1 MPVTQ
6 FPDEWLAQSV
16 EGLTP
21 ERLQE
26 LRATADSSRTL
37 WDCVVTAKIATD
49 AQIIEKLSHRFRL
62 KIADASRL
70 DLTARDG
77 VPEQL
82 ARRYRVLP
90 LRLTDSFLELGTAN
104 PFDLDAEKALA
115 FATAREIRLFLLPPS
130 KISEKLDEMYR
141 SDKAID
147 KLLEGMGDQ
156 EVTMLSNAPPPEE
169 LNISEADASQKPVV
183 RLVDMIISEGIL
195 SRASD
200 IHVEPEEGGVAVRYR
215 IDGVLRQVMKIP
227 RQAGLPLISRIKIM
241 SSLDIADRLRPQDGR
256 ARVAVNG
263 QPIDLRVS
271 TLPAQLGEKVVIRIL
286 DSRATVKSLDSLG
299 LNAGEAEAI
308 KRLLENH
315 EGILLVTGPTGSGK
329 TTTLYSCINQIKS
342 EGVNIVTVEDPVEY
356 RMQGIVQVQV
366 QEKAGLTFASAL
378 RSILRQDPN
387 VVLIGEIR
395 DRETAQIAV
404 QASLTGHLV
413 LSTLHTNDAANAVTR
428 LVDIGVEAYK
438 IAAALRGVVA
448 QRLMRKL
455 CPTCK
460 EVWMEAPAD
469 RLKKW
474 IPKGTPL
481 YRAAGC
487 PDCAMTGY
495 RGRFGIIE
503 VLTVSAEV
511 ERRIAAGETAEHIA
525 GAARRSGMKGLWDSG
540 LAHVLRGE
548 STLDELTR
556 VVDIPEEDDHPTDAA
571 AASRRSASGGKARSG
586 SPQGAAVAF
595 TEPAHSAAPEELT
608 AHFELLEE
616 PEPPRVS
623 GPHGLPARKVLL
635 VDDEDSLRK
644 VVKDLLERD
653 GYIVSEA
660 RDGVQALDQVDRVG
674 PDIIVLDLNMPGLD
688 GYGVLS
694 HLRSRPATADI
705 PVIVLTAKSD
715 EDNEVRVF
723 ELGADDFLTKP
734 FRARALSARWETVH
748 GHIEP
753 GETPVQAALRELR
766 EETGLEPARLYNV
779 SRVEAFYRHQTNEV
793 VLIPVFAGVVE
804 ARAAV
809 RHSAEHDRAEWLAP
823 PEASARFAWP
833 RERRALDD
841 VLSILRSG
849 DAGLLEDVLR
859 VC

>member
-6 FPDEWLAQSV
+6 FPDEWLAQSF
-16 EGLTP
+16 EALTP
-21 ERLQE
+21 ERLQA
-26 LRATADSSRTL
+26 LRAKSESGRTL
-37 WDCVVTAKIATD
+37 WECVVAEKIATD
-49 AQIIEKLSHRFRL
+49 AEIVDKLAHRFRL
-62 KIADASRL
+62 KVADVSKIDQA
-70 DLTARDG
+70 ARDA
-77 VPEQL
+77 VPEQI
-82 ARRYRVLP
+82 ARRHRVLP
-90 LRLTDSFLELGTAN
+90 LRLTDSYLELGTAN
-104 PFDLDAEKALA
+104 PLDIYAEKALA
-115 FATAREIRLFLLPPS
+115 IATAREIRLFLVAPS
-130 KISEKLDEMYR
+130 RISEKLDEKNR

-156 EVTMLSNAPPPEE
+156 EVTTLSDAPPPEE

-286 DSRATVKSLDSLG
+286 DSRATVKSLDTLG
-299 LNAGEAEAI
+299 LNPGEAEAI

-329 TTTLYSCINQIKS
+329 TTTLYSAINQIKS

-366 QEKAGLTFASAL
+366 QEKAGLTFAAAL

-387 VVLIGEIR
+387 VVLVGEIR
-395 DRETAQIAV
+395 DKETAQIAV

-428 LVDIGVEAYK
+428 LVDIGVESYK
-438 IAAALRGVVA
+438 IAASLRGVVA

-455 CPTCK
+455 CTTCK
-460 EVWMEAPAD
+460 EVWMEAPPE
-469 RLKKW
+469 RLRRW
-474 IPKGTPL
+474 IPSGTPL

-495 RGRFGIIE
+495 RGRFSILEI
-503 VLTVSAEV
+503 LTMTPEL
-511 ERRIAAGETAEHIA
+511 ERLIAAGEAAGRIA
-525 GAARRSGMKGLWDSG
+525 AAAQRGGMKSLWDSG
-540 LAHVLRGE
+540 LAHVARGE

-556 VVDIPEEDDHPTDAA
+556 VVDIPDEPEAPAPPSA
-571 AASRRSASGGKARSG
+571 GVRRSPAPGTVGGSQEHT
-586 SPQGAAVAF
+586 S
-595 TEPAHSAAPEELT
+595 AHAPT
-608 AHFELLEE
+608 PVSTHFDLLEE
-616 PEPPRVS
+616 HAP
-623 GPHGLPARKVLL
+623 PARRSGAHGQPASKVLL

-644 VVKDLLERD
+644 VMRDLLERD
-653 GYIVSEA
+653 GYVVTEA

-674 PDIIVLDLNMPGLD
+674 PDIIVLDLNLPGLD

-694 HLRSRPATADI
+694 HLRSRPATANI
-705 PVIVLTAKSD
+705 PVIVLTAKGD

-734 FRARALSARWETVH
+734 FRARALSAR
-748 GHIEP
+748 
-753 GETPVQAALRELR
+753 
-766 EETGLEPARLYNV
+766 LEA
-779 SRVEAFYRHQTNEV
+779 
-793 VLIPVFAGVVE
+793 VLG
-804 ARAAV
+804 
-809 RHSAEHDRAEWLAP
+809 
-823 PEASARFAWP
+823 
-833 RERRALDD
+833 RR
-841 VLSILRSG
+841 R
-849 DAGLLEDVLR
+849 
-859 VC
+859 

>member
-1 MPVTQ
+1 MPVTA
-6 FPDEWLAQSV
+6 FPDEWLAQSL

-21 ERLQE
+21 ALLQE
-26 LRATADSSRTL
+26 LRGKSESGRTL
-37 WDCVVTAKIATD
+37 WECLVAEKIATD
-49 AQIIEKLSHRFRL
+49 AEIIDKLSHRFRL
-62 KIADASRL
+62 KVADPSKI

-90 LRLTDSFLELGTAN
+90 LRLTDSYLELGTAN

-115 FATAREIRLFLLPPS
+115 FATAREIRLFLLAPS
-130 KISEKLDEMYR
+130 KIARKHDKVKKPE
-141 SDKAID
+141 KAID
-147 KLLEGMGDQ
+147 KLLEGMGDE
-156 EVTMLSNAPPPEE
+156 EVLTTLRDTAAPEE
-169 LNISEADASQKPVV
+169 LNVSEADASQKPVV

-241 SSLDIADRLRPQDGR
+241 SSVDIADRLRPQDGR

-286 DSRATVKSLDSLG
+286 DSRATVKSLESLG
-299 LNAGEAEAI
+299 LNPGEAEAI

-342 EGVNIVTVEDPVEY
+342 ESVTIVTVEDPVEY

-387 VVLIGEIR
+387 VVLVGEIR

-438 IAAALRGVVA
+438 IAAALRGVIA

-460 EVWMEAPAD
+460 QVWMEAPAE

-474 IPKGTPL
+474 LPKETPL

-495 RGRFGIIE
+495 RGRFSILE
-503 VLTVSAEV
+503 VLTVTPEV
-511 ERRIAAGETAEHIA
+511 ERRIGAGETADHIA
-525 GAARRSGMKGLWDSG
+525 EAGRRSGMKSLWESG

-548 STLDELTR
+548 STIDELTR
-556 VVDIPEEDDHPTDAA
+556 VVDVPVEEGGVAA
-571 AASRRSASGGKARSG
+571 AVAPAPSRRS
-586 SPQGAAVAF
+586 PGAVELPRGAPSAGPVAPAA
-595 TEPAHSAAPEELT
+595 EPVVE
-608 AHFELLEE
+608 HFELLEE
-616 PEPPRVS
+616 PAPPRVS
-623 GPHGLPARKVLL
+623 GTHGLPARKVLL

-644 VVKDLLERD
+644 VVKELLERD
-653 GYIVSEA
+653 GYIVAEA
-660 RDGVQALDQVDRVG
+660 RDGAQALDQIDRVG

-705 PVIVLTAKSD
+705 PVIVLTAKGD

-734 FRARALSARWETVH
+734 FRARALSAR
-748 GHIEP
+748 
-753 GETPVQAALRELR
+753 
-766 EETGLEPARLYNV
+766 LEA
-779 SRVEAFYRHQTNEV
+779 
-793 VLIPVFAGVVE
+793 VLG
-804 ARAAV
+804 
-809 RHSAEHDRAEWLAP
+809 
-823 PEASARFAWP
+823 
-833 RERRALDD
+833 RR
-841 VLSILRSG
+841 R
-849 DAGLLEDVLR
+849 
-859 VC
+859 

>member
-1 MPVTQ
+1 MPVNS
-6 FPDEWLAQSV
+6 FPDEWLAASF
-16 EGLTP
+16 EALTP
-21 ERLQE
+21 ERLQA
-26 LRATADSSRTL
+26 LRAKAESGRTL
-37 WDCVVTAKIATD
+37 WECVVAEKIATD
-49 AQIIEKLSHRFRL
+49 AEIVEKLAHRFRL
-62 KIADASRL
+62 KVADVGKV
-70 DLTARDG
+70 DQTARDG
-77 VPEQL
+77 VPEQI
-82 ARRYRVLP
+82 ARRHRVLP
-90 LRLTDSFLELGTAN
+90 LRLTDSYLELGTAN
-104 PFDLDAEKALA
+104 PLDIDAEKALA
-115 FATAREIRLFLLPPS
+115 FATAREIRLFLLAPS

-156 EVTMLSNAPPPEE
+156 EVTTLSEAQAPEE

-200 IHVEPEEGGVAVRYR
+200 IHVEPEEGGVSVRYR

-227 RQAGLPLISRIKIM
+227 RQAGLPLISRVKIM

-299 LNAGEAEAI
+299 LNPGEAEAI

-329 TTTLYSCINQIKS
+329 TTTLYSAINQIKG

-366 QEKAGLTFASAL
+366 QEKAGLTFAAAL

-395 DRETAQIAV
+395 DKETAQIAV

-428 LVDIGVEAYK
+428 LVDIGVESYK
-438 IAAALRGVVA
+438 IAASLRGVVA

-460 EVWMEAPAD
+460 EVWMEAPPE
-469 RLKKW
+469 RLRRW
-474 IPKGTPL
+474 VPTGTPL
-481 YRAAGC
+481 YRAGGC

-495 RGRFGIIE
+495 RGRFSILEI
-503 VLTVSAEV
+503 LTMTAEL
-511 ERRIAAGETAEHIA
+511 ERLIAGGEAADRIAE
-525 GAARRSGMKGLWDSG
+525 AAQRGGMKSLWDSG
-540 LAHVLRGE
+540 LAHVVRGE
-548 STLDELTR
+548 STLEELTR
-556 VVDIPEEDDHPTDAA
+556 VVDIPAEPEAPARPPAPVPVTRER
-571 AASRRSASGGKARSG
+571 ASPVSTI
-586 SPQGAAVAF
+586 F
-595 TEPAHSAAPEELT
+595 D
-608 AHFELLEE
+608 LLEE
-616 PEPPRVS
+616 HAP
-623 GPHGLPARKVLL
+623 PARASGAHGQPASKVLL

-644 VVKDLLERD
+644 VMRDLLERD
-653 GYIVSEA
+653 GYIVTEA

-674 PDIIVLDLNMPGLD
+674 PDIIVLDLNLPGLD

-694 HLRSRPATADI
+694 HLRSRPATANI
-705 PVIVLTAKSD
+705 PVIVLTAKGD

-734 FRARALSARWETVH
+734 FRARALSAR
-748 GHIEP
+748 
-753 GETPVQAALRELR
+753 
-766 EETGLEPARLYNV
+766 LEA
-779 SRVEAFYRHQTNEV
+779 
-793 VLIPVFAGVVE
+793 VLG
-804 ARAAV
+804 
-809 RHSAEHDRAEWLAP
+809 
-823 PEASARFAWP
+823 
-833 RERRALDD
+833 RR
-841 VLSILRSG
+841 R
-849 DAGLLEDVLR
+849 
-859 VC
+859 

>member
-1 MPVTQ
+1 MPVNA

-21 ERLQE
+21 ERLQA
-26 LRATADSSRTL
+26 LRAKAESGRTL
-37 WDCVVTAKIATD
+37 WASVVAEKIATD
-49 AQIIEKLSHRFRL
+49 AEIIEKLSHRFRL
-62 KIADASRL
+62 KLADTSKI
-70 DLTARDG
+70 DLSARDG

-82 ARRYRVLP
+82 ARRYQVLP
-90 LRLTDSFLELGTAN
+90 LRLTDSYLELGTAN

-115 FATAREIRLFLLPPS
+115 FATAREIRLFLLAPS

-156 EVTMLSNAPPPEE
+156 EVTMLKEAPPPEE

-299 LNAGEAEAI
+299 LNPGEGEAI

-329 TTTLYSCINQIKS
+329 TTTLYSAINQIKS

-366 QEKAGLTFASAL
+366 QEKAGLTFAAAL

-387 VVLIGEIR
+387 VVLVGEIR
-395 DRETAQIAV
+395 DKETAQIAV

-428 LVDIGVEAYK
+428 LVDIGVESYK
-438 IAAALRGVVA
+438 IAASLRGVVA
-448 QRLMRKL
+448 QRLMRRL
-455 CPTCK
+455 CATCK
-460 EVWMEAPAD
+460 EVWMEAPPE
-469 RLKKW
+469 RLQRW

-495 RGRFGIIE
+495 RGRFSILEI
-503 VLTVSAEV
+503 LTMTSEL
-511 ERRIAAGETAEHIA
+511 ERLIAAGEAANRIAE
-525 GAARRSGMKGLWDSG
+525 AAQRGGMKSLWDSG
-540 LAHVLRGE
+540 LAHVTRGE

-556 VVDIPEEDDHPTDAA
+556 VVDIPDEPEAPQPHAR
-571 AASRRSASGGKARSG
+571 ASRGSTAQRSSA
-586 SPQGAAVAF
+586 PEMQTVPH
-595 TEPAHSAAPEELT
+595 EAAPPAAPVST
-608 AHFELLEE
+608 HFDLLDEHVT
-616 PEPPRVS
+616 PARRS
-623 GPHGLPARKVLL
+623 GPHGLPASKVLL

-644 VVKDLLERD
+644 VMRDLLERD
-653 GYIVSEA
+653 GYVVTEA

-674 PDIIVLDLNMPGLD
+674 PDIIVLDLNLPGLD

-694 HLRSRPATADI
+694 HLRSRPATANI
-705 PVIVLTAKSD
+705 PVIVLTAKGD

-734 FRARALSARWETVH
+734 FRARALSAR
-748 GHIEP
+748 
-753 GETPVQAALRELR
+753 
-766 EETGLEPARLYNV
+766 LEA
-779 SRVEAFYRHQTNEV
+779 
-793 VLIPVFAGVVE
+793 VLG
-804 ARAAV
+804 
-809 RHSAEHDRAEWLAP
+809 
-823 PEASARFAWP
+823 
-833 RERRALDD
+833 RR
-841 VLSILRSG
+841 R
-849 DAGLLEDVLR
+849 
-859 VC
+859 

>member
-1 MPVTQ
+1 MAVTA
-6 FPDEWLAQSV
+6 FPDEWLAQSL
-16 EGLTP
+16 EGLITP
-21 ERLQE
+21 ELLHE
-26 LRATADSSRTL
+26 LRGKSDAGRTL
-37 WDCVVTAKIATD
+37 WEALVAEKIATD
-49 AQIIEKLSHRFRL
+49 AEIIDKLSHRFRL
-62 KIADASRL
+62 KIADASKI
-70 DLTARDG
+70 DLAIREG

-115 FATAREIRLFLLPPS
+115 FATAREIRLFLLAPS
-130 KISEKLDEMYR
+130 KISEKLDEMYKPE
-141 SDKAID
+141 KAID
-147 KLLEGMGDQ
+147 KLLEGMGDD
-156 EVTMLSNAPPPEE
+156 EVLTTLKDAHPEE
-169 LNISEADASQKPVV
+169 LNVSEADASQKPVV

-286 DSRATVKSLDSLG
+286 DSRATVKSLESLG
-299 LNAGEAEAI
+299 LNPGEADAI

-329 TTTLYSCINQIKS
+329 TTTLYSAINQIKS

-366 QEKAGLTFASAL
+366 QEKAGLTFAAAL

-387 VVLIGEIR
+387 VVLVGEIR
-395 DRETAQIAV
+395 DKETAQIAV

-428 LVDIGVEAYK
+428 LVDIGVEPYK
-438 IAAALRGVVA
+438 IAASLRGVVA

-455 CPTCK
+455 CLTCK
-460 EVWMEAPAD
+460 EVWMEAPPE
-469 RLKKW
+469 RLRRW
-474 IPKGTPL
+474 IPAGTPL

-495 RGRFGIIE
+495 RGRFSILEI
-503 VLTVSAEV
+503 LTMNPEL
-511 ERRIAAGETAEHIA
+511 ERRIAAGE
-525 GAARRSGMKGLWDSG
+525 AADRVADAAKRGGMKSLWDSG
-540 LAHVLRGE
+540 LAHVTRGE
-548 STLDELTR
+548 STIEELTR
-556 VVDIPEEDDHPTDAA
+556 VVDIPSDESGPYEEATAPKRGSGSARVPGSAA
-571 AASRRSASGGKARSG
+571 ALQS
-586 SPQGAAVAF
+586 
-595 TEPAHSAAPEELT
+595 TPAPEAAPVST
-608 AHFELLEE
+608 HFDLLEE
-616 PEPPRVS
+616 TAAPVRRS
-623 GPHGLPARKVLL
+623 GAHGQPASKVLL

-644 VVKDLLERD
+644 VMRDLLERD
-653 GYIVSEA
+653 GYAVTEA

-674 PDIIVLDLNMPGLD
+674 PDIIVLDLNLPGLD

-694 HLRSRPATADI
+694 HLRSRPATANI
-705 PVIVLTAKSD
+705 PVIVLTAKGD

-734 FRARALSARWETVH
+734 FRARALSAR
-748 GHIEP
+748 
-753 GETPVQAALRELR
+753 
-766 EETGLEPARLYNV
+766 LEA
-779 SRVEAFYRHQTNEV
+779 
-793 VLIPVFAGVVE
+793 VLG
-804 ARAAV
+804 
-809 RHSAEHDRAEWLAP
+809 
-823 PEASARFAWP
+823 
-833 RERRALDD
+833 RR
-841 VLSILRSG
+841 R
-849 DAGLLEDVLR
+849 
-859 VC
+859 

>member
-1 MPVTQ
+1 MADTN
-6 FPDEWLAQSV
+6 FPDEWLARSL
-16 EGLTP
+16 EGVLSP
-21 ERLQE
+21 ELLVE
-26 LRATADSSRTL
+26 LRTKAQPGQTL
-37 WDCVVTAKIATD
+37 WETLVAQKIVSDDQILTA
-49 AQIIEKLSHRFRL
+49 LSTRFRL
-62 KIADASRL
+62 RLADVKDVDPSVKEK
-70 DLTARDG
+70 

-82 ARRYRVLP
+82 ARRYHVLP
-90 LRLTDSFLELGTAN
+90 LRVTDSFLEVATAN
-104 PFDLDAEKALA
+104 PFDLDAEKTLA
-115 FATAREIRLFLLPPS
+115 FATAREIRMQLLAPS
-130 KISEKLDEMYR
+130 KINEKLDELYR
-141 SDKAID
+141 PEKALDKMFQQM
-147 KLLEGMGDQ
+147 EGSPEMVQLVEAG
-156 EVTMLSNAPPPEE
+156 PEE
-169 LNISEADASQKPVV
+169 IAVSEEQASQRPIV
-183 RLVDMIISEGIL
+183 RLVDLIISEAIL
-195 SRASD
+195 ARSSD
-200 IHVEPEEGGVAVRYR
+200 IHIEPEEGGVAVRYR
-215 IDGVLRQVMKIP
+215 IDGVLRQQMKIP

-271 TLPAQLGEKVVIRIL
+271 TLPAALGEKVVIRIL
-286 DSRATVKSLDSLG
+286 DSRATVKTLDSLG
-299 LNAGEAEAI
+299 LSPDEVEGI
-308 KRLLENH
+308 GRLLENH

-387 VVLIGEIR
+387 VVLVGEIR

-460 EVWMEAPAD
+460 EVWMEAPPD
-469 RLKKW
+469 RLKPW

-495 RGRFGIIE
+495 RGRFSIME
-503 VLTVSAEV
+503 VLTVTPEV
-511 ERRIAAGETAEHIA
+511 ESRIAAGEPAERIA
-525 GAARRSGMKGLWDSG
+525 KAARHGGMKSLWDSG

-548 STLDELTR
+548 STVDELMR
-556 VVDIPEEDDHPTDAA
+556 VVDVPQEDVAEPVPAPGGRRPSSGMP
-571 AASRRSASGGKARSG
+571 ASRG
-586 SPQGAAVAF
+586 
-595 TEPAHSAAPEELT
+595 TPAPPAGTFAAPPATSPVEPLA
-608 AHFELLEE
+608 AHFDLLEE
-616 PEPPRVS
+616 PPRSRVS
-623 GPHGLPARKVLL
+623 GPHGELAVKVLL

-644 VVKDLLERD
+644 VMRDLLERD
-653 GYIVSEA
+653 GYSVSEA
-660 RDGVQALDQVDRVG
+660 RDGVQALDQIDRVG
-674 PDIIVLDLNMPGLD
+674 PDIIVLDLNLPGLD

-694 HLRSRPATADI
+694 HLRSRPATASI
-705 PVIVLTAKSD
+705 PVIVLTAKGD

-734 FRARALSARWETVH
+734 FRARALSAR
-748 GHIEP
+748 
-753 GETPVQAALRELR
+753 
-766 EETGLEPARLYNV
+766 LEA
-779 SRVEAFYRHQTNEV
+779 
-793 VLIPVFAGVVE
+793 VLG
-804 ARAAV
+804 
-809 RHSAEHDRAEWLAP
+809 
-823 PEASARFAWP
+823 
-833 RERRALDD
+833 RR
-841 VLSILRSG
+841 R
-849 DAGLLEDVLR
+849 
-859 VC
+859 

>member
-1 MPVTQ
+1 MPESL
-6 FPDEWLAQSV
+6 FSDEWLAHSL
-16 EGLTP
+16 EGVLTA
-21 ERLQE
+21 ERLSE
-26 LRATADSSRTL
+26 LRAKAAPGRTL
-37 WDCVVTAKIATD
+37 WETLVAERIASD
-49 AQIIEKLSHRFRL
+49 EQILSAVSTRFRL
-62 KIADASRL
+62 KLADVTQVESKVKE
-70 DLTARDG
+70 G
-77 VPEQL
+77 VRESL
-82 ARRYRVLP
+82 ARRYRILP
-90 LRLTDSFLELGTAN
+90 LRITDSYLEVATAN

-115 FATAREIRLFLLPPS
+115 FATAREIRLLLAAPS
-130 KISEKLDEMYR
+130 RIADKLDELYR
-141 SDKAID
+141 PEKAID
-147 KLLEGMGDQ
+147 NILQGMQ
-156 EVTMLSNAPPPEE
+156 SSAELVHREIKEEPEE
-169 LNISEADASQKPVV
+169 LVVSEEEASQRPVV
-183 RLVDMIISEGIL
+183 RLVDLIISEGIL
-195 SRASD
+195 SRSRD
-200 IHVEPEEGGVAVRYR
+200 IHRGPEGGGVAVRYR

-227 RQAGLPLISRIKIM
+227 RAAGLPLISRIKIM
-241 SSLDIADRLRPQDGR
+241 SSRDIADRLRPQAGR

-271 TLPAQLGEKVVIRIL
+271 TLPAALGEKVVIRIL

-299 LNAGEAEAI
+299 LNANETEGV

-438 IAAALRGVVA
+438 IAAAE
-448 QRLMRKL
+448 
-455 CPTCK
+455 P
-460 EVWMEAPAD
+460 
-469 RLKKW
+469 
-474 IPKGTPL
+474 
-481 YRAAGC
+481 
-487 PDCAMTGY
+487 
-495 RGRFGIIE
+495 
-503 VLTVSAEV
+503 
-511 ERRIAAGETAEHIA
+511 AEHIA

-540 LAHVLRGE
+540 LEHVLRGE
-548 STLDELTR
+548 STLDELMR
-556 VVDIPEEDDHPTDAA
+556 VVDIPQEDEHPPDAA
-571 AASRRSASGGKARSG
+571 AAAGRRSTGGGKPYPASH
-586 SPQGAAVAF
+586 GATAGF
-595 TEPAHSAAPEELT
+595 PDSAYTATPEELT

-635 VDDEDSLRK
+635 VDDEDSLRR

-734 FRARALSARWETVH
+734 FRARALSARLEAVR
-748 GHIEP
+748 GRR
-753 GETPVQAALRELR
+753 GRSRGGAALGGARSRRVARGPRGGRAVLLAAGAQS
-766 EETGLEPARLYNV
+766 TGRRFVNP
-779 SRVEAFYRHQTNEV
+779 RVRGRG
-793 VLIPVFAGVVE
+793 LAG
-804 ARAAV
+804 R
-809 RHSAEHDRAEWLAP
+809 R
-823 PEASARFAWP
+823 SARMLA
-833 RERRALDD
+833 
-841 VLSILRSG
+841 V
-849 DAGLLEDVLR
+849 V
-859 VC
+859 

>member
-1 MPVTQ
+1 V
-6 FPDEWLAQSV
+6 
-16 EGLTP
+16 GG
-21 ERLQE
+21 
-26 LRATADSSRTL
+26 
-37 WDCVVTAKIATD
+37 
-49 AQIIEKLSHRFRL
+49 
-62 KIADASRL
+62 
-70 DLTARDG
+70 G

-90 LRLTDSFLELGTAN
+90 LRLTDSFLELATAN

-115 FATAREIRLFLLPPS
+115 FATAREIRLFLLAPS

-141 SDKAID
+141 PEKTLDKMF
-147 KLLEGMGDQ
+147 EGMQGAAELVQLAD
-156 EVTMLSNAPPPEE
+156 TSPPEE
-169 LNISEADASQKPVV
+169 MNISEADASQKPVV

-299 LNAGEAEAI
+299 LNPGEAEAI

-329 TTTLYSCINQIKS
+329 TTTLYSAINQIKG
-342 EGVNIVTVEDPVEY
+342 EGINIVTVEDPVEY

-366 QEKAGLTFASAL
+366 QEKAGLTFAAAL

-387 VVLIGEIR
+387 VVLVGEIR
-395 DRETAQIAV
+395 DKETAQIAV

-428 LVDIGVEAYK
+428 LVDIGVEPYK
-438 IAAALRGVVA
+438 IAASLRGVVA

-455 CPTCK
+455 CLTCK
-460 EVWMEAPAD
+460 EVWMEAPPE
-469 RLKKW
+469 RLRRW
-474 IPKGTPL
+474 IPSGTPL

-495 RGRFGIIE
+495 RGRFSILEI
-503 VLTVSAEV
+503 LTMTAEL
-511 ERRIAAGETAEHIA
+511 ERLIAAGEAADRIA
-525 GAARRSGMKGLWDSG
+525 AAARRGGMKSLWDSG
-540 LAHVLRGE
+540 LAHVTRGE
-548 STLDELTR
+548 STIEELTR
-556 VVDIPEEDDHPTDAA
+556 VVDIPDEEEAPQPAQKPGP
-571 AASRRSASGGKARSG
+571 RASGTARLSG
-586 SPQGAAVAF
+586 GAEAL
-595 TEPAHSAAPEELT
+595 PAAPVST
-608 AHFELLEE
+608 HFDLLEE
-616 PEPPRVS
+616 AT
-623 GPHGLPARKVLL
+623 PARRSGAHGQPASKVLL

-644 VVKDLLERD
+644 VMKDLLERD
-653 GYIVSEA
+653 GYVVTEA

-674 PDIIVLDLNMPGLD
+674 PDIIVLDLNLPGLD

-694 HLRSRPATADI
+694 HLRSRPATANI
-705 PVIVLTAKSD
+705 PVIVLTAKGD

-734 FRARALSARWETVH
+734 FRARALSAR
-748 GHIEP
+748 
-753 GETPVQAALRELR
+753 
-766 EETGLEPARLYNV
+766 LEA
-779 SRVEAFYRHQTNEV
+779 
-793 VLIPVFAGVVE
+793 VLG
-804 ARAAV
+804 
-809 RHSAEHDRAEWLAP
+809 
-823 PEASARFAWP
+823 
-833 RERRALDD
+833 RR
-841 VLSILRSG
+841 R
-849 DAGLLEDVLR
+849 
-859 VC
+859 

>member
-1 MPVTQ
+1 MAVKA
-6 FPDEWLAQSV
+6 FPDEWLAQSL
-16 EGLTP
+16 EGLITP
-21 ERLQE
+21 ELLQS
-26 LRATADSSRTL
+26 LRDKSDAGRTL
-37 WDCVVTAKIATD
+37 WECVVAEKLATD
-49 AQIIEKLSHRFRL
+49 AEIVEKVSQRFRL
-62 KIADASRL
+62 KVADATKIDPAVRE
-70 DLTARDG
+70 G

-90 LRLTDSFLELGTAN
+90 IRLTDSFLELATAN

-115 FATAREIRLFLLPPS
+115 FATAREIRLFLLAPS

-147 KLLEGMGDQ
+147 KLLEGMGDA
-156 EVTMLSNAPPPEE
+156 EITTLPDTPEE
-169 LNISEADASQKPVV
+169 LNVSEADASQKPVV

-299 LNAGEAEAI
+299 LNPGEGEAI

-366 QEKAGLTFASAL
+366 QEKAGLTFAAAL

-387 VVLIGEIR
+387 VVLVGEIR
-395 DRETAQIAV
+395 DKETAQIAV

-438 IAAALRGVVA
+438 IAASLRGVVA

-460 EVWMEAPAD
+460 EVWMEAPPE
-469 RLKKW
+469 RLRRW

-481 YRAAGC
+481 YRSAGC

-495 RGRFGIIE
+495 RGRFSILEI
-503 VLTVSAEV
+503 LTMTAEL
-511 ERRIAAGETAEHIA
+511 ERLIAAGDAADRIAA
-525 GAARRSGMKGLWDSG
+525 AARRGGMKGLWDSG
-540 LAHVLRGE
+540 LAHVTRGE
-548 STLDELTR
+548 STIEELTR
-556 VVDIPEEDDHPTDAA
+556 VVDIPSEEEAPQPADKA
-571 AASRRSASGGKARSG
+571 RASGSSR
-586 SPQGAAVAF
+586 P
-595 TEPAHSAAPEELT
+595 SAADGQRRTPGSGTAPPEPPAPVST
-608 AHFELLEE
+608 HFDLLEE
-616 PEPPRVS
+616 APPRRS
-623 GPHGLPARKVLL
+623 GAHGLPASKVLL

-644 VVKDLLERD
+644 VMRDLLERD
-653 GYIVSEA
+653 GYIVTEA

-674 PDIIVLDLNMPGLD
+674 PDIIVLDLNLPGLD

-694 HLRSRPATADI
+694 HLRSRPATANI
-705 PVIVLTAKSD
+705 PVIVLTAKGD

-734 FRARALSARWETVH
+734 FRARALSAR
-748 GHIEP
+748 
-753 GETPVQAALRELR
+753 
-766 EETGLEPARLYNV
+766 LEA
-779 SRVEAFYRHQTNEV
+779 
-793 VLIPVFAGVVE
+793 VLG
-804 ARAAV
+804 
-809 RHSAEHDRAEWLAP
+809 
-823 PEASARFAWP
+823 
-833 RERRALDD
+833 RR
-841 VLSILRSG
+841 R
-849 DAGLLEDVLR
+849 
-859 VC
+859 

>member
-1 MPVTQ
+1 MPVTA
-6 FPDEWLAQSV
+6 FPDEWLAQSL

-26 LRATADSSRTL
+26 LRAKAESGRTL
-37 WDCVVTAKIATD
+37 WDCLVAEKIATD

-62 KIADASRL
+62 KLADTSKIE
-70 DLTARDG
+70 LTARDG

-82 ARRYRVLP
+82 ARRYHVLP

-115 FATAREIRLFLLPPS
+115 FATAREIRLFLLAPS
-130 KISEKLDEMYR
+130 KIREKLDEMYR

-156 EVTMLSNAPPPEE
+156 EVTTLAAAPPPEE

-286 DSRATVKSLDSLG
+286 DSRATVKSLDTLG
-299 LNAGEAEAI
+299 LNPGEADAI

-329 TTTLYSCINQIKS
+329 TTTLYSAINQIKS

-366 QEKAGLTFASAL
+366 QEKAGLTFSAAL

-387 VVLIGEIR
+387 VVLVGEIR
-395 DRETAQIAV
+395 DKETAQIAV

-428 LVDIGVEAYK
+428 LVDIGVESYK
-438 IAAALRGVVA
+438 IAASLRGVVA

-455 CPTCK
+455 CATCK
-460 EVWMEAPAD
+460 EVWMEAPPE
-469 RLKKW
+469 RLRRW

-481 YRAAGC
+481 YHAAGC

-495 RGRFGIIE
+495 RGRFSILEI
-503 VLTVSAEV
+503 LTMTPEL
-511 ERRIAAGETAEHIA
+511 ERLIAAGEAANKIA
-525 GAARRSGMKGLWDSG
+525 DAAQRGGMKSLWDSG
-540 LAHVLRGE
+540 LAHVTRGE
-548 STLDELTR
+548 STLEELTR
-556 VVDIPEEDDHPTDAA
+556 VVDIPAEAEAPE
-571 AASRRSASGGKARSG
+571 R
-586 SPQGAAVAF
+586 PAAVVRR
-595 TEPAHSAAPEELT
+595 TPEPAGPVST
-608 AHFELLEE
+608 IFDLLEE
-616 PEPPRVS
+616 PAP
-623 GPHGLPARKVLL
+623 PARRSGAHGQPASKVLL

-644 VVKDLLERD
+644 VMRDLLERD
-653 GYIVSEA
+653 GYVVTEA

-674 PDIIVLDLNMPGLD
+674 PDIIVLDLNLPGLD

-694 HLRSRPATADI
+694 HLRSRPATANI
-705 PVIVLTAKSD
+705 PVIVLTAKGD

-734 FRARALSARWETVH
+734 FRARALSAR
-748 GHIEP
+748 
-753 GETPVQAALRELR
+753 
-766 EETGLEPARLYNV
+766 LEA
-779 SRVEAFYRHQTNEV
+779 
-793 VLIPVFAGVVE
+793 VLG
-804 ARAAV
+804 
-809 RHSAEHDRAEWLAP
+809 
-823 PEASARFAWP
+823 
-833 RERRALDD
+833 RR
-841 VLSILRSG
+841 R
-849 DAGLLEDVLR
+849 
-859 VC
+859 

>member
-1 MPVTQ
+1 MPVTA
-6 FPDEWLAQSV
+6 FPDEWLAQSL

-26 LRATADSSRTL
+26 LRGKAESGRTL
-37 WDCVVTAKIATD
+37 WECLVAQKIATD
-49 AQIIEKLSHRFRL
+49 AEIIDKLSHRFRL
-62 KIADASRL
+62 KVGDASKI
-70 DLTARDG
+70 DVTARDG

-90 LRLTDSFLELGTAN
+90 LRLTDSYLELGTAN

-115 FATAREIRLFLLPPS
+115 FATAREIRLFLVAPS

-156 EVTMLSNAPPPEE
+156 EVMTLAEAPHPEE

-271 TLPAQLGEKVVIRIL
+271 TLPAALGEKVVIRIL

-299 LNAGEAEAI
+299 LNPGEAEAI

-329 TTTLYSCINQIKS
+329 TTTLYSAINQIKS

-366 QEKAGLTFASAL
+366 QEKAGLTFAAAL

-387 VVLIGEIR
+387 VVLVGEIR
-395 DRETAQIAV
+395 DKETAQIAV

-428 LVDIGVEAYK
+428 LVDIGVESYK
-438 IAAALRGVVA
+438 IAASLRGVVA

-455 CPTCK
+455 CLTCK
-460 EVWMEAPAD
+460 EVWIEAPPE
-469 RLKKW
+469 RLRRW

-495 RGRFGIIE
+495 RGRFSILEI
-503 VLTVSAEV
+503 LTMTPEL
-511 ERRIAAGETAEHIA
+511 ERLIAAGEVADRIAE
-525 GAARRSGMKGLWDSG
+525 AAQRGGMKSLWDSG
-540 LAHVLRGE
+540 LAHVTRGE
-548 STLDELTR
+548 STLEELTR
-556 VVDIPEEDDHPTDAA
+556 VVDIPDEPEAPPPPETR
-571 AASRRSASGGKARSG
+571 ASRGGTGVRRTPAPG
-586 SPQGAAVAF
+586 TF
-595 TEPAHSAAPEELT
+595 TVPPEPAAPVST
-608 AHFELLEE
+608 VFDLLEE
-616 PEPPRVS
+616 QAP
-623 GPHGLPARKVLL
+623 PARRSGAHGQPASKVLL

-644 VVKDLLERD
+644 VMRDLLERD
-653 GYIVSEA
+653 GYVVTEA

-674 PDIIVLDLNMPGLD
+674 PDIIVLDLNLPGLD

-694 HLRSRPATADI
+694 HLRSRPATANI
-705 PVIVLTAKSD
+705 PVIVLTAKGD

-734 FRARALSARWETVH
+734 FRARALSAR
-748 GHIEP
+748 
-753 GETPVQAALRELR
+753 
-766 EETGLEPARLYNV
+766 LEA
-779 SRVEAFYRHQTNEV
+779 
-793 VLIPVFAGVVE
+793 VLG
-804 ARAAV
+804 
-809 RHSAEHDRAEWLAP
+809 
-823 PEASARFAWP
+823 
-833 RERRALDD
+833 RR
-841 VLSILRSG
+841 R
-849 DAGLLEDVLR
+849 
-859 VC
+859 

>member
-1 MPVTQ
+1 MPVTA
-6 FPDEWLAQSV
+6 FPDEWLAQSL
-16 EGLTP
+16 EGLIPP
-21 ERLQE
+21 ELLVE
-26 LRATADSSRTL
+26 LRAKAEPGRTL
-37 WDCVVTAKIATD
+37 WEMVVAAKVATD
-49 AQIIEKLSHRFRL
+49 AEIIEKLSTRFRL
-62 KIADASRL
+62 KIADVSKI
-70 DLTARDG
+70 DVTARDG

-90 LRLTDSFLELGTAN
+90 LRLTDSFLELATAN

-115 FATAREIRLFLLPPS
+115 FATAREIRLLLLAPS

-141 SDKAID
+141 PEKSLDKMF
-147 KLLEGMGDQ
+147 EGMQGAAELVQLAD
-156 EVTMLSNAPPPEE
+156 TAPPEE
-169 LNISEADASQKPVV
+169 MNISEADASQKPVV

-271 TLPAQLGEKVVIRIL
+271 TLPAAQGEKVVIRIL
-286 DSRATVKSLDSLG
+286 DSRATVKSLESLG
-299 LNAGEAEAI
+299 FNPGETAAI
-308 KRLLENH
+308 NQLLQNH
-315 EGILLVTGPTGSGK
+315 EGVILVTGPTGSGK
-329 TTTLYSCINQIKS
+329 TTTLYSMIRQIQT

-366 QEKAGLTFASAL
+366 QEKAGLTFGSAL

-387 VVLIGEIR
+387 VILVGEIR
-395 DRETAQIAV
+395 DKETAQIAV

-438 IAAALRGVVA
+438 IAAALRGVIA

-460 EVWMEAPAD
+460 EVWMEAPPEKL
-469 RLKKW
+469 RRW
-474 IPKGTPL
+474 IPRGTPL

-495 RGRFGIIE
+495 RGRFSIIE
-503 VLTVSAEV
+503 VLTMSAEL
-511 ERRIAAGETAEHIA
+511 ERRIAAGEAADRIAE
-525 GAARRSGMKGLWDSG
+525 AARRGGMKSLWDSG
-540 LAHVLRGE
+540 LAHVTRGE
-548 STLDELTR
+548 STIDELMR
-556 VVDIPEEDDHPTDAA
+556 VVDVPSEDGGFDAA
-571 AASRRSASGGKARSG
+571 AES
-586 SPQGAAVAF
+586 
-595 TEPAHSAAPEELT
+595 SAARPSGKGEALRFTPAPGTVAAPPEPVST
-608 AHFELLEE
+608 HFDLLEE
-616 PEPPRVS
+616 PALPRRS
-623 GPHGLPARKVLL
+623 GPHGQPVCKVLL

-644 VVKDLLERD
+644 VMKDLLERD
-653 GYIVSEA
+653 GYHVTEA

-674 PDIIVLDLNMPGLD
+674 PDIIVLDLNLPGLD

-694 HLRSRPATADI
+694 HLRSRPATANI
-705 PVIVLTAKSD
+705 PVIVLTAKGD

-723 ELGADDFLTKP
+723 ELGANDFLTKP
-734 FRARALSARWETVH
+734 FRARALSAR
-748 GHIEP
+748 
-753 GETPVQAALRELR
+753 
-766 EETGLEPARLYNV
+766 LEA
-779 SRVEAFYRHQTNEV
+779 
-793 VLIPVFAGVVE
+793 VLG
-804 ARAAV
+804 
-809 RHSAEHDRAEWLAP
+809 
-823 PEASARFAWP
+823 
-833 RERRALDD
+833 RR
-841 VLSILRSG
+841 R
-849 DAGLLEDVLR
+849 
-859 VC
+859 

>member
-1 MPVTQ
+1 MADTH
-6 FPDEWLAQSV
+6 FPDEWLAHSL
-16 EGLTP
+16 EGVVTP
-21 ERLQE
+21 ELLVE
-26 LRATADSSRTL
+26 LREKAPPPARLWETL
-37 WDCVVTAKIATD
+37 VAQKIASD
-49 AQIIEKLSHRFRL
+49 EQILTALSTRFRL
-62 KIADASRL
+62 KLADLAQL
-70 DLTARDG
+70 DPAAKER
-77 VPEQL
+77 VPEQV
-82 ARRYRVLP
+82 ARRYHILP
-90 LRLTDSFLELGTAN
+90 LRATDSYLEVATAN

-115 FATAREIRLFLLPPS
+115 FATAREIRMFLLAPS
-130 KISEKLDEMYR
+130 KIAERLDEMYR
-141 SDKAID
+141 PEKAVD
-147 KLLEGMGDQ
+147 KLLEGMESSAELVQLQD
-156 EVTMLSNAPPPEE
+156 TLAPDE
-169 LNISEADASQKPVV
+169 ITIAASEAEASQRPVV
-183 RLVDMIISEGIL
+183 RLVDLIISEGIL
-195 SRASD
+195 ARSSD
-200 IHVEPEEGGVAVRYR
+200 IHIEPEEGGVAVRYR

-271 TLPAQLGEKVVIRIL
+271 TLPAALGEKVVIRIL

-299 LNAGEAEAI
+299 LNTNETEGI

-387 VVLIGEIR
+387 VVLVGEIR
-395 DRETAQIAV
+395 DRETAQVAV

-460 EVWMEAPAD
+460 QVWMETPPD

-474 IPKGTPL
+474 VPKGTPL

-525 GAARRSGMKGLWDSG
+525 RAARRGGMKGLWDSG

-556 VVDIPEEDDHPTDAA
+556 VVDIPQEDDRLPEAA
-571 AASRRSASGGKARSG
+571 AGARRSTGGGKAQPG
-586 SPQGAAVAF
+586 SSYGAAVAF
-595 TEPAHSAAPEELT
+595 TEPAQTAAPEET
-608 AHFELLEE
+608 TEHFELLEE

-734 FRARALSARWETVH
+734 FRARALSAR
-748 GHIEP
+748 
-753 GETPVQAALRELR
+753 
-766 EETGLEPARLYNV
+766 LEA
-779 SRVEAFYRHQTNEV
+779 
-793 VLIPVFAGVVE
+793 VLG
-804 ARAAV
+804 
-809 RHSAEHDRAEWLAP
+809 
-823 PEASARFAWP
+823 
-833 RERRALDD
+833 RR
-841 VLSILRSG
+841 R
-849 DAGLLEDVLR
+849 
-859 VC
+859 